1 MVNKNVRYPGGHAKK
16 TYKPPELVKNR
27 KKANLG
33 KELEGYLE
41 ATNTAYNMRKQA
53 IVFRQNPEVTVIR
66 KGKEIVSAFHK
77 EKAGLDFI
85 GLSSGRSFTFD
96 TKETQSATS
105 FEIRY
110 LEDHQYETMQQFTD
124 QGGLAFLLIR
134 FVKKQRIYF
143 VPLDKLAP
151 WWIGAKGDG
160 RKSIPFDWIHENCEI
175 VGAGGGLAVDYLP
188 LIKNRRVEK
197 ENA

>member
-1 MVNKNVRYPGGHAKK
+1 MNKNVKYPGGMRKPV
-16 TYKPPELVKNR
+16 YKQPELVKNR

-33 KELEGYLE
+33 KELEGYIE
-41 ATNTAYNMRKQA
+41 TTNAGYNLRNKA

-105 FEIRY
+105 FPLENI
-110 LEDHQYETMQQFTD
+110 EDHQFKTMQQYTE

-134 FVKKQRIYF
+134 FVKHQKIYF
-143 VPLDKLAP
+143 VPLDKLLP
-151 WWIGAKGDG
+151 WWSGYKGDG
-160 RKSIPFDWIHENCEI
+160 RKSIPFDWINENCEI
-175 VGAGGGLAVDYLP
+175 VGPGGGLAIDYLP
-188 LIKNRRVEK
+188 LIRKDK
-197 ENA
+197 A